1 MPDSLILFEKS
12 VLQTGAAQCGH
23 DNFFKGLGHEGCRVR
38 KRRSVPA
45 DDLPGFTGNKSILT
59 GFIQTAFKREY
70 FICVHMEFQY
80 AVFYEKRRHPAG

>member
-1 MPDSLILFEKS
+1 MSRPEASE
-12 VLQTGAAQCGH
+12 
-23 DNFFKGLGHEGCRVR
+23 
-38 KRRSVPA
+38 PA